1 LFVEGIIY
9 LYISMVACKQ
19 CVIEWLELQGAVI
32 AKYHVQTNN
41 CGVTVEFAG
50 LGYCKTIV

>member
-1 LFVEGIIY
+1 
-9 LYISMVACKQ
+9 MVACKQ